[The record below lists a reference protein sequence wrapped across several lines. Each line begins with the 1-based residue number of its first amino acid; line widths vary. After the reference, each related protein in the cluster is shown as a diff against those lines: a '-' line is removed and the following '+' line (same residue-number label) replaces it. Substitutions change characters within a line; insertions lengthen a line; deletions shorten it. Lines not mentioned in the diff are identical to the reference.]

1 MPRMSDNVQYKR
13 GCNQV
18 FNTSVKVNKNAGKDH
33 ICTLI
38 FLVKLDQTA
47 QRSKA
52 GIELGP
58 VETGMPPLIL

>member
-1 MPRMSDNVQYKR
+1 MQYKR

-18 FNTSVKVNKNAGKDH
+18 SNTSVKVNKNAGRDH

-38 FLVKLDQTA
+38 FLVKLDQT
-47 QRSKA
+47 A